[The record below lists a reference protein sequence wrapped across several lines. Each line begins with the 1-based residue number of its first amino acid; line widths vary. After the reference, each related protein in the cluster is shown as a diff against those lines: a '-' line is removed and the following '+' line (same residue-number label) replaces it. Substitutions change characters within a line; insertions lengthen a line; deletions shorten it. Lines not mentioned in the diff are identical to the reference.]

1 MMKPSFDYDDTMTI
15 RVSQF
20 TKLQRRYDV
29 VAFKLRN
36 ERLTRALKY
45 IETYLETDEPDL
57 YGLSEAKTLISSVLE
72 EEEHATKG

>member
-1 MMKPSFDYDDTMTI
+1 MKPSFDYDDTMTI

-36 ERLTRALKY
+36 ERLTRAFEY
-45 IETYLETDEPDL
+45 IKTYMETDEPDL
-57 YGLSEAKTLISSVLE
+57 YGLSEAKALIRSVLE
-72 EEEHATKG
+72 EETK